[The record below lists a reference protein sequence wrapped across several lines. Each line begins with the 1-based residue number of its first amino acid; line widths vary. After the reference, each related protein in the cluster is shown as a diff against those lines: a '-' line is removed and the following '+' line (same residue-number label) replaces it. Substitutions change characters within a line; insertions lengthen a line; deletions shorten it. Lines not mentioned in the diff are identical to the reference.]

1 MLKITNR
8 LALIISIYFMSWTVS
23 YMVIMSLD
31 FRYYFEYLHL
41 AWTHPGE
48 NPVFIQI
55 MAIVLTI
62 IAISITF
69 FLKRKKQ

>member
-1 MLKITNR
+1 MFKITNCF
-8 LALIISIYFMSWTVS
+8 AVVVLIYLVSWTVS
-23 YMVIMSLD
+23 YSLIMGFD
-31 FRYYFEYLHL
+31 FHYYFEYLGL

-48 NPVFIQI
+48 NPIFIQI

-69 FLKRKKQ
+69 FIKRKKQ

>member
-1 MLKITNR
+1 MHKMINR
-8 LALIISIYFMSWTVS
+8 LVIVALVYFVSWSVS
-23 YMVIMSLD
+23 YSLIMGFD

-48 NPVFIQI
+48 NPIFIQI

-69 FLKRKKQ
+69 FINRKKQ

>member
-1 MLKITNR
+1 MMTR
-8 LALIISIYFMSWTVS
+8 LVFVVLVYLVSWTVS
-23 YMVIMSLD
+23 YAVIMSFD
-31 FRYYFEYLHL
+31 FRYYFEYLRL

-48 NPVFIQI
+48 NPIFIQI

-69 FLKRKKQ
+69 FIKRKKQ